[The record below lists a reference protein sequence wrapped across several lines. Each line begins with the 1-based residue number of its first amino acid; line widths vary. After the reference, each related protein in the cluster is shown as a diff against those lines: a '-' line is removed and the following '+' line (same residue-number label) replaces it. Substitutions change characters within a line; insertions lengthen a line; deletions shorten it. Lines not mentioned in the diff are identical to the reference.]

1 MLHNKRQ
8 TPRPVANVSNSEAF
22 DVSPKVRH
30 SREKELAGAPEKWQ
44 INQWDLA
51 VKVGMDD

>member
-22 DVSPKVRH
+22 DVRPKVRH

-44 INQWDLA
+44 
-51 VKVGMDD
+51 